1 LKGVAIG
8 NGWVDPFYQF
18 PAHNEYA
25 IENNIINGGRG
36 FLLSLGFQ
44 LCQYMMLTEI
54 PFLGQAVC
62 YLSELAISGNP
73 IYPKFNYFDIRGTC
87 DNPFTCYDTNGL
99 SLYINSAK
107 FRQIVGGYGEWSECD
122 STVRALSLYF
132 A

>member
-1 LKGVAIG
+1 
-8 NGWVDPFYQF
+8 
-18 PAHNEYA
+18 
-25 IENNIINGGRG
+25 
-36 FLLSLGFQ
+36 
-44 LCQYMMLTEI
+44 MLTEI